1 MMRRLLIFLRI
12 LLILVEA
19 RLKSKSRLKFDDYSR
34 IMATLLVFVRKSSK
48 EEGKENPTDA
58 NICIRLSEKLVK
70 LPKEIFEKT
79 FEETYR
85 NKV

>member
-1 MMRRLLIFLRI
+1 MMRRILIFLRI

-34 IMATLLVFVRKSSK
+34 IMATLLVFVRKSLK
-48 EEGKENPTDA
+48 EEGTENPSNA
-58 NICIRLSEKLVK
+58 NICIRLSEKLLK
-70 LPKEIFEKT
+70 LPEEIFEKK
-79 FEETYR
+79 FEETSR